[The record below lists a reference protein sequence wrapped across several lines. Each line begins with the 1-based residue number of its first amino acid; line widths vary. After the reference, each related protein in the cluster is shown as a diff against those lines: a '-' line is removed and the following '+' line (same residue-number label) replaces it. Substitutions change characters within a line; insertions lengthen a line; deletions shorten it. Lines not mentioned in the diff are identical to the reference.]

1 MALIKDALQ
10 AADILLGKPVERTVE
25 RAKSSIW
32 SWLEAVTDTV
42 ESGIQAWVN
51 LAKSGLEAWSEFI
64 QDTVDTGKKVI
75 EGWFE
80 PIKQSIETGFNT
92 AVEGTKD
99 FIKAIPWEVVDDFN
113 KYKLIGKTALNLWE
127 RYIDNK
133 TQDVLSDIKSRSDR
147 ATSDLDKYIY
157 KRTGL
162 DLFDSPEERDAAWI
176 KYTTWK
182 DLGLREDDDKLYKE
196 WQEVSASDMGSGI
209 GLWLW
214 KTIKDFVMDD
224 DLEKYLT
231 NWMSSTEFN
240 KRYAELNAKATN
252 VYNQREELMKNP
264 KYSAYT
270 SFLETA
276 TQEYRNF
283 NALQWDA
290 QIDQA
295 KLDEYIGQKIK
306 TLSRSQLATIG
317 EAETRFVKD
326 AQEFNAELKI
336 RQKDINDFLSSSISS
351 WDKSW
356 LALLQDIQK
365 KQQDSF
371 NEKAYLKVLGN
382 QMNASRTDLE
392 KDLMKQSVALKDY
405 KSFQEYNENVD
416 AGAETLAATKW
427 YIAQIGLLELPE
439 DQKKQAIAKLYEMYD
454 MERKFISDYII
465 KAWSREMQ
473 EKYPR
478 SKYNR
483 SDYNKLIADATF
495 ESLSPQDQKRWQE
508 TRILKSNIETEVNR
522 IQAKDTD
529 KIAPLR
535 WLNAIGAV
543 GSFINTK
550 LAESQ
555 DRDSFTSIAPE
566 VVAWVFNTAW
576 RLITPGKDAM
586 EPSEFEKIAI
596 KEWYQKWQAFLDR
609 SFRSEIGPLLRAG
622 TNWIQTTQELISAN
636 SDTLLTVI
644 GTANIPSIAA
654 RATLGWVKIWSKIV
668 WSTLNN
674 VVEWSKFIERLA
686 PVSWATTKFKNV
698 VSTALEWKIGFDRV
712 AVPAIIKSASGKK
725 GKWAEYVVELWSKSK
740 SIISSAAWSRVAQ
753 YADDVIKSATSTA
766 ITDPFFNVMSGDAPT
781 SAIQTFNAFTGM
793 FFDVSPLLIHDG
805 WKRAFKWS
813 FVEWGRNM
821 FTETG
826 RALNDSMNN
835 IMFGFM
841 AGDTKQAVKDLQQA
855 YKNQLGINIDYADWV
870 RVLNAWEKLFNDLY
884 NPEVV
889 KNILNNKWELHQLLA
904 KNIPQMNAKNMST
917 LLTGDGIGIRIND
930 SSIRVA
936 EQLDRLKGLYSFISL
951 AGNTIDAKA
960 MKLEASW
967 ILDSLERFVTGK
979 GRLDDAFIAKEFRT
993 EENIARNKK
1002 LFDQYK
1008 QKIITAKNEWDL
1020 EDAIDDMDGYIYKV
1034 QSKQGSTKRN
1044 HMITLVDGKNPRNK
1058 EAHIN
1063 ITVDDLAE
1071 LSEKNI
1077 ADLIKEWK
1085 VTIWSNEMGIKEW
1098 EYLVSNSQIADQVWR
1113 VIQNSFNNSK
1123 VAKDLV
1129 SWFIEKLNAGK
1140 YPNIDISEDEIK
1152 KSVFYII
1159 SWRKSKVIFDGADE
1173 DFVQDFQD
1181 LILDIAKEIYK
1192 DVHIEKVDLPRLD
1205 LEGLDLNNPPT
1216 AITMTKWSEIISA
1229 MKETEADLVVAAG
1242 TYIDTRQLKWE
1253 DWKPIVWSSEK
1264 ILKTWVY
1271 LSIWKNIISNETI
1284 SKHIETIIEDSK
1296 WNLAIYA
1303 ERTREVMD
1311 NIFTLGIDNKI
1322 DISIEKWARL
1332 LESLYD
1338 SVGNAKLNSR
1348 EIIKDII
1355 AITKNQK
1362 AAQFIVD
1369 LFTKAN
1375 VIDQAQAGLLAINL
1389 AYTYK
1394 SNEKLITELVDR
1406 ASKSWEVDKFNAIFA
1421 KILLGNIEEV
1431 YKKVFNKWYNAQKP
1445 SKEILDKYHEA
1456 RAAYISRYENQKL
1469 IFIDEIEQLKKDKKA
1484 TKSLVLRESLDRTI
1498 KENEKRIKNIDKLLS
1513 KINTFKKDF
1522 MKDLATKWVMDKLNT
1537 YAKSLSFN
1545 FLYRKSDDLIDQ
1557 KFIQNLTDPEI
1568 KFDVNDASIEQ
1579 EIFVP
1584 SIKVTDYEWRWTRKE
1599 VENNPDKIYLFGD
1612 NRLVDKHF
1620 PDSTQAVIRWLPNAV
1635 WIYTKKKGTR
1645 WADAF
1650 FSDWDFDMFKK
1661 QVDEAIDTA
1670 IDLAN
1675 KSWKEI
1681 VIPKLGLWEV
1691 KLDKK
1696 APKLYAYLQEKL
1708 NEIRSLSEIKFDVS
1722 ESNVDLLLS
1731 EPTVI
1736 KPEVT
1741 EDAIMRDLFTEMIAN
1756 VEKIKTQAE
1765 KSRLYDY
1772 MIKFTE
1778 SPSLGTKMDI
1788 QKKANEWYTNRIN
1801 GFIKNGK
1808 PNSAKP
1814 FKDIQDMMNTMMN
1827 ELYTREAKI
1836 NNLDSLV
1843 DNVYNASV
1851 PAYSQSYLKNN
1862 PLILMSLKKAF
1873 TMSGAGDDRVAMAL
1887 RKSLGIPDSVDS
1899 QDAFVKFLNSS
1910 DGTELREKFDSLF
1923 ATNDKSNIV
1932 EPNIDWLKKTIF
1944 KATKDINID
1953 TFNGSKRETITN
1965 QLVKEFINSNGL
1977 ADLIKTM
1984 KSLSRMKKYDNV
1996 YDAGGKKIDTHIE
2009 PILKID
2015 RMIDSGMDVKFHQA
2029 DSLPFAQ
2036 LEKITPSVKNWYYSM
2051 IWFGDKDTY
2060 LQWYKPAI
2068 DMTWVKWK
2076 MEDAFQIVQ
2085 DLYVLEYSYAEKF
2098 FIGKYPPKKDL
2109 FDRIKSI
2116 DTNKSAKEFQ
2126 AEIEK
2131 IKKDMWV
2138 RTLDYTDISKRE
2150 ASQMSNFNVFDKID
2164 IPVNVYVFVEKQ
2176 AKDIPKIDI
2185 ANDGTFTSSI
2195 ALTKDQS
2202 RYIQEAINSAYTDG
2216 ILDYDKAVANKDHYI
2231 QTVFNKTF
2239 EDGYSVMTNTM
2250 MNTRDK
2256 VSAYHKWR
2264 DETKDHLLGYV
2275 KNADADEFA
2284 VMGKTNFNKGTI
2296 AVRDEKTG
2304 KLTHESYAIGLGIE
2318 SMKMGKK
2325 NMIPYSK
2332 SIPNYKKWDGPK
2344 VIINDIEY
2352 ELAYP
2357 PFKMSTQDFK
2367 NASSDTSRKKES
2379 ASTGASIIAK
2389 LPYELAREIALY
2401 QDKLIKDA
2409 WDNTIGN
2416 LLSWSVEV
2424 TGFSDVLKAMQKI
2437 REYTGQIGDGHS
2449 SIIQSK
2455 LDAFM
2460 SEMNDIITKT
2470 RVDSWSAVIRKADN
2484 TILTDSEILLSKD
2497 HPVVRK
2503 AFEKIDSFIQ
2513 SETSRREELG
2523 LDPLTNEDI
2532 QRFRDEQLV
2541 TTMHR
2546 FPTPS
2551 MYNLGIYKI
2560 KILEEELA
2568 GPNAKMFEEYKQ
2580 MWGNQVVMTSVPAY
2594 LKMEGDF
2601 DGDKV
2606 FFVPL
2611 SSEVG
2616 QVFGKALM
2624 DTNDIPATSNVAREA
2639 LDRIESGDYYN
2650 KYVITEQVDSPKLV
2664 ETKTKSWVI
2673 ENPLFNLRRAAMIGK
2688 KAVSQVSA
2696 TYRTLA
2702 LMQQE
2707 KEFILRQNPNAFDNV
2722 QEGNT
2727 YMYALSRIN
2736 MRNRKDL
2743 DAKMM
2748 SFLQVTLDFAKTGQ
2762 TQFSFDKLKEIKREA
2777 FNLDKDSKSI
2787 DKIINDISVNWG
2799 NTFPLDK
2806 YAISLHKWEVIS
2818 NAIEVNRPWIAF
2830 RMIKLLKH
2838 TFGTYISILWDN
2850 NEKKVLKA
2858 TLARNNYFDLENVF
2872 TPFVYNKDGINISM
2886 LNANAI
2892 KKTIVGLDYENLP
2905 KENIDKF
2912 LYKMMDGSIYGK
2924 ALQNFNTALLAKIYS
2939 GTLDGE
2945 ILSPEKQKFFKW
2957 VIQEMRWQLMGYVEK
2972 LIYARI
2978 NGKSI
2983 KEIKYERDMSKFQPN
2998 FEMTP
3003 HDKLIMGT
3011 IAWAYGERYMMDYYT
3026 GNDLIRYITDTHS
3039 KWVGDITETIKHMY
3053 NAGMIDESRFN
3064 TAIKSLSFSTLL
3076 PDELKLL
3083 KEAKTASLNNNQDA
3097 LNALL
3102 SNNSEAALNPADIKA
3117 LKSAI
3122 SDDTKDLKE
3131 LEDMSSVLQLKEKAI
3146 KNDDPELLSLYQS
3159 IVTKIDS
3166 WVDVSSAINQSEID
3180 ATFEKEMIELNQ
3192 LDQTGTPTIQEINTQ
3207 AEDIARMNTS
3217 DTTTNILDEI
3227 VNDFQWVNKSDYEF
3241 HIEKPKFVPKEENL
3255 KLMVTLDKKE
3265 WQELVDDMLK
3275 EAWYIDEIYTEW
3287 VNLTM
3292 SRWFAKY
3299 LPEFFGTYESVRT
3312 TLNRTADI
3320 TVANEFSIREFSNEI
3335 GSKNLFRHL
3344 KDAWMPDSQLMN
3356 YIEAIQSALLRKEE
3370 WVYKPREL
3378 WVALE
3383 QLLKEAE
3390 KKWSEVARLTSLLTN
3405 DKFIERL
3412 KLYQKNVIEPVA
3424 NSLNEIQRKYF
3435 DPAGDTFR
3443 WGNSIGAMY
3452 EWDPKLKDK
3461 IVEDVL
3467 QAHKWDTQLARVM
3480 HGYYTET
3487 DVEKAI
3493 RDKSKSL
3500 GDNGKVWIGTVR
3512 AMKAVFFAPKFWK
3525 TVNTI
3530 LWALGLMQSF
3540 AYTTKYG
3547 LVSVATGNGFISGVS
3562 QLLPNY
3568 VELRAYKNAYGK
3580 DLAFGYQ
3587 LMDEFGLLSSESVIR
3602 FGTGNLKDL
3611 NEGRLS
3617 RETGSAIKKIG
3628 SLSAQAVLW
3637 IVDQAS
3643 KLVWS
3648 KYAKSINNGEVAN
3661 EAGDVLHMVLTNP
3674 LGASDLPLE
3683 AMRKAV
3689 AITATLKKM
3698 GIKNMSQFNKA
3709 YDLGW
3714 QTFLNK
3720 VEYLASTQF
3729 ANSGGGVV
3737 SASAIQRQNIVDQ
3750 AWHYLPES
3758 IQPAGYIIT
3767 KAMNFLMGWANY
3779 KAANAIENSSQFV
3792 VGLNK
3797 LRQGKWK
3804 EWFAH
3809 IQAGMDFFHMVMSQ
3823 TLMMA
3828 GLYMQSQKRE
3838 KDPEDLQTFWEFFW
3852 DFSNL
3857 GVVYEML
3864 IGKWID
3870 MDKMIDELDPNA
3882 SLEDQAGW
3890 YMFQLIKQQT
3900 RVFNVDVVAKA
3911 YEHYKAQLALVNE
3924 EDRDSVNIIDSIL
3937 WAFNDSYATTSRIIN
3952 AKLSDSFYQSIN
3964 QSNTVMLLSEGQWK
3978 QDKIANMITE
3988 KSYMKYERDGFW
4000 KSVTDLAGSY
4010 IGINESG
4017 YPIDGL
4023 KDSIVNDLMSITT
4036 ADKDL
4041 QKLYNGW
4048 QISGMPWDYNLST
4061 LVGNVGDKIDDRTK
4075 KNIDD
4080 VFNSIKYDGYFDTDA
4095 KWNRIN
4101 TSGKYED
4108 SKDFLVNKEFERYVA
4123 QHGLNMEAIIK
4134 ASPYTPEVVRM
4145 QQQIQADLNISTPVY
4160 LAWKAYKEFE
4170 LAKADFKKNNKK
4182 LLKKGTTWYEEI
4194 SPEQELELKRWII
4207 LKNQVSMNLSIPLV
4221 QRISE
4226 LHINDKHS
4234 DVIKRLDGLM
4244 RQNEKHPAVKD
4255 FIGLVNTHQLISRN
4269 VAEWDTNVTQLNSKM
4284 ALAMRWLPDTQLA
4297 ADLVI
4302 QKIKDVENLPI
4313 DPKRKLATQASII
4326 YGLNKSQLGLLENNA
4341 EFEKLSKP
4349 AQKTLVNWMYK
4360 INSDVLDFDSNSI
4373 GKKLN
4378 ESAYWYNGSKSKY
4391 AKSFAK
4397 TPFKKSWAGSDYW
4410 VGGPRPNFSKQFDN
4424 LNDYMQWKEW
4434 LLSPRYREIL
4444 NGEQNG
4450 YNQWLSG
4457 YPSQWS
4463 KYRAAFYRYIVQTT
4477 FYGYDSKWS
4486 LSPFI
4491 ERPQL
4496 KWPIIKDLRLKK
4508 KQKPKKDFK

>member
-1 MALIKDALQ
+1 
-10 AADILLGKPVERTVE
+10 
-25 RAKSSIW
+25 
-32 SWLEAVTDTV
+32 
-42 ESGIQAWVN
+42 
-51 LAKSGLEAWSEFI
+51 
-64 QDTVDTGKKVI
+64 
-75 EGWFE
+75 
-80 PIKQSIETGFNT
+80 
-92 AVEGTKD
+92 
-99 FIKAIPWEVVDDFN
+99 
-113 KYKLIGKTALNLWE
+113 
-127 RYIDNK
+127 
-133 TQDVLSDIKSRSDR
+133 
-147 ATSDLDKYIY
+147 
-157 KRTGL
+157 
-162 DLFDSPEERDAAWI
+162 
-176 KYTTWK
+176 
-182 DLGLREDDDKLYKE
+182 
-196 WQEVSASDMGSGI
+196 
-209 GLWLW
+209 
-214 KTIKDFVMDD
+214 
-224 DLEKYLT
+224 
-231 NWMSSTEFN
+231 
-240 KRYAELNAKATN
+240 
-252 VYNQREELMKNP
+252 
-264 KYSAYT
+264 
-270 SFLETA
+270 
-276 TQEYRNF
+276 
-283 NALQWDA
+283 
-290 QIDQA
+290 
-295 KLDEYIGQKIK
+295 
-306 TLSRSQLATIG
+306 
-317 EAETRFVKD
+317 
-326 AQEFNAELKI
+326 
-336 RQKDINDFLSSSISS
+336 
-351 WDKSW
+351 
-356 LALLQDIQK
+356 
-365 KQQDSF
+365 
-371 NEKAYLKVLGN
+371 
-382 QMNASRTDLE
+382 
-392 KDLMKQSVALKDY
+392 
-405 KSFQEYNENVD
+405 
-416 AGAETLAATKW
+416 
-427 YIAQIGLLELPE
+427 
-439 DQKKQAIAKLYEMYD
+439 
-454 MERKFISDYII
+454 
-465 KAWSREMQ
+465 
-473 EKYPR
+473 
-478 SKYNR
+478 
-483 SDYNKLIADATF
+483 
-495 ESLSPQDQKRWQE
+495 
-508 TRILKSNIETEVNR
+508 
-522 IQAKDTD
+522 
-529 KIAPLR
+529 
-535 WLNAIGAV
+535 
-543 GSFINTK
+543 
-550 LAESQ
+550 
-555 DRDSFTSIAPE
+555 
-566 VVAWVFNTAW
+566 
-576 RLITPGKDAM
+576 
-586 EPSEFEKIAI
+586 
-596 KEWYQKWQAFLDR
+596 
-609 SFRSEIGPLLRAG
+609 
-622 TNWIQTTQELISAN
+622 
-636 SDTLLTVI
+636 
-644 GTANIPSIAA
+644 
-654 RATLGWVKIWSKIV
+654 
-668 WSTLNN
+668 
-674 VVEWSKFIERLA
+674 
-686 PVSWATTKFKNV
+686 
-698 VSTALEWKIGFDRV
+698 
-712 AVPAIIKSASGKK
+712 
-725 GKWAEYVVELWSKSK
+725 
-740 SIISSAAWSRVAQ
+740 
-753 YADDVIKSATSTA
+753 
-766 ITDPFFNVMSGDAPT
+766 
-781 SAIQTFNAFTGM
+781 
-793 FFDVSPLLIHDG
+793 
-805 WKRAFKWS
+805 
-813 FVEWGRNM
+813 
-821 FTETG
+821 
-826 RALNDSMNN
+826 
-835 IMFGFM
+835 
-841 AGDTKQAVKDLQQA
+841 
-855 YKNQLGINIDYADWV
+855 
-870 RVLNAWEKLFNDLY
+870 
-884 NPEVV
+884 
-889 KNILNNKWELHQLLA
+889 
-904 KNIPQMNAKNMST
+904 
-917 LLTGDGIGIRIND
+917 
-930 SSIRVA
+930 
-936 EQLDRLKGLYSFISL
+936 
-951 AGNTIDAKA
+951 
-960 MKLEASW
+960 
-967 ILDSLERFVTGK
+967 
-979 GRLDDAFIAKEFRT
+979 
-993 EENIARNKK
+993 
-1002 LFDQYK
+1002 
-1008 QKIITAKNEWDL
+1008 
-1020 EDAIDDMDGYIYKV
+1020 
-1034 QSKQGSTKRN
+1034 
-1044 HMITLVDGKNPRNK
+1044 
-1058 EAHIN
+1058 
-1063 ITVDDLAE
+1063 
-1071 LSEKNI
+1071 
-1077 ADLIKEWK
+1077 
-1085 VTIWSNEMGIKEW
+1085 
-1098 EYLVSNSQIADQVWR
+1098 
-1113 VIQNSFNNSK
+1113 
-1123 VAKDLV
+1123 
-1129 SWFIEKLNAGK
+1129 
-1140 YPNIDISEDEIK
+1140 
-1152 KSVFYII
+1152 
-1159 SWRKSKVIFDGADE
+1159 
-1173 DFVQDFQD
+1173 
-1181 LILDIAKEIYK
+1181 
-1192 DVHIEKVDLPRLD
+1192 
-1205 LEGLDLNNPPT
+1205 
-1216 AITMTKWSEIISA
+1216 
-1229 MKETEADLVVAAG
+1229 
-1242 TYIDTRQLKWE
+1242 
-1253 DWKPIVWSSEK
+1253 
-1264 ILKTWVY
+1264 
-1271 LSIWKNIISNETI
+1271 
-1284 SKHIETIIEDSK
+1284 
-1296 WNLAIYA
+1296 
-1303 ERTREVMD
+1303 
-1311 NIFTLGIDNKI
+1311 
-1322 DISIEKWARL
+1322 
-1332 LESLYD
+1332 
-1338 SVGNAKLNSR
+1338 
-1348 EIIKDII
+1348 
-1355 AITKNQK
+1355 
-1362 AAQFIVD
+1362 
-1369 LFTKAN
+1369 
-1375 VIDQAQAGLLAINL
+1375 
-1389 AYTYK
+1389 
-1394 SNEKLITELVDR
+1394 
-1406 ASKSWEVDKFNAIFA
+1406 
-1421 KILLGNIEEV
+1421 
-1431 YKKVFNKWYNAQKP
+1431 
-1445 SKEILDKYHEA
+1445 
-1456 RAAYISRYENQKL
+1456 
-1469 IFIDEIEQLKKDKKA
+1469 
-1484 TKSLVLRESLDRTI
+1484 
-1498 KENEKRIKNIDKLLS
+1498 
-1513 KINTFKKDF
+1513 
-1522 MKDLATKWVMDKLNT
+1522 
-1537 YAKSLSFN
+1537 
-1545 FLYRKSDDLIDQ
+1545 
-1557 KFIQNLTDPEI
+1557 
-1568 KFDVNDASIEQ
+1568 
-1579 EIFVP
+1579 
-1584 SIKVTDYEWRWTRKE
+1584 
-1599 VENNPDKIYLFGD
+1599 
-1612 NRLVDKHF
+1612 
-1620 PDSTQAVIRWLPNAV
+1620 
-1635 WIYTKKKGTR
+1635 
-1645 WADAF
+1645 
-1650 FSDWDFDMFKK
+1650 
-1661 QVDEAIDTA
+1661 
-1670 IDLAN
+1670 
-1675 KSWKEI
+1675 
-1681 VIPKLGLWEV
+1681 
-1691 KLDKK
+1691 
-1696 APKLYAYLQEKL
+1696 
-1708 NEIRSLSEIKFDVS
+1708 
-1722 ESNVDLLLS
+1722 
-1731 EPTVI
+1731 
-1736 KPEVT
+1736 
-1741 EDAIMRDLFTEMIAN
+1741 
-1756 VEKIKTQAE
+1756 
-1765 KSRLYDY
+1765 
-1772 MIKFTE
+1772 
-1778 SPSLGTKMDI
+1778 
-1788 QKKANEWYTNRIN
+1788 
-1801 GFIKNGK
+1801 
-1808 PNSAKP
+1808 
-1814 FKDIQDMMNTMMN
+1814 
-1827 ELYTREAKI
+1827 
-1836 NNLDSLV
+1836 
-1843 DNVYNASV
+1843 
-1851 PAYSQSYLKNN
+1851 
-1862 PLILMSLKKAF
+1862 
-1873 TMSGAGDDRVAMAL
+1873 
-1887 RKSLGIPDSVDS
+1887 
-1899 QDAFVKFLNSS
+1899 
-1910 DGTELREKFDSLF
+1910 
-1923 ATNDKSNIV
+1923 
-1932 EPNIDWLKKTIF
+1932 
-1944 KATKDINID
+1944 
-1953 TFNGSKRETITN
+1953 
-1965 QLVKEFINSNGL
+1965 
-1977 ADLIKTM
+1977 
-1984 KSLSRMKKYDNV
+1984 
-1996 YDAGGKKIDTHIE
+1996 
-2009 PILKID
+2009 
-2015 RMIDSGMDVKFHQA
+2015 
-2029 DSLPFAQ
+2029 
-2036 LEKITPSVKNWYYSM
+2036 
-2051 IWFGDKDTY
+2051 
-2060 LQWYKPAI
+2060 
-2068 DMTWVKWK
+2068 
-2076 MEDAFQIVQ
+2076 
-2085 DLYVLEYSYAEKF
+2085 
-2098 FIGKYPPKKDL
+2098 
-2109 FDRIKSI
+2109 
-2116 DTNKSAKEFQ
+2116 
-2126 AEIEK
+2126 
-2131 IKKDMWV
+2131 
-2138 RTLDYTDISKRE
+2138 
-2150 ASQMSNFNVFDKID
+2150 
-2164 IPVNVYVFVEKQ
+2164 
-2176 AKDIPKIDI
+2176 
-2185 ANDGTFTSSI
+2185 
-2195 ALTKDQS
+2195 
-2202 RYIQEAINSAYTDG
+2202 
-2216 ILDYDKAVANKDHYI
+2216 
-2231 QTVFNKTF
+2231 
-2239 EDGYSVMTNTM
+2239 
-2250 MNTRDK
+2250 
-2256 VSAYHKWR
+2256 
-2264 DETKDHLLGYV
+2264 
-2275 KNADADEFA
+2275 
-2284 VMGKTNFNKGTI
+2284 
-2296 AVRDEKTG
+2296 
-2304 KLTHESYAIGLGIE
+2304 
-2318 SMKMGKK
+2318 
-2325 NMIPYSK
+2325 
-2332 SIPNYKKWDGPK
+2332 
-2344 VIINDIEY
+2344 
-2352 ELAYP
+2352 
-2357 PFKMSTQDFK
+2357 
-2367 NASSDTSRKKES
+2367 
-2379 ASTGASIIAK
+2379 
-2389 LPYELAREIALY
+2389 
-2401 QDKLIKDA
+2401 
-2409 WDNTIGN
+2409 
-2416 LLSWSVEV
+2416 
-2424 TGFSDVLKAMQKI
+2424 
-2437 REYTGQIGDGHS
+2437 
-2449 SIIQSK
+2449 
-2455 LDAFM
+2455 
-2460 SEMNDIITKT
+2460 
-2470 RVDSWSAVIRKADN
+2470 
-2484 TILTDSEILLSKD
+2484 
-2497 HPVVRK
+2497 
-2503 AFEKIDSFIQ
+2503 
-2513 SETSRREELG
+2513 
-2523 LDPLTNEDI
+2523 
-2532 QRFRDEQLV
+2532 
-2541 TTMHR
+2541 
-2546 FPTPS
+2546 

-2673 ENPLFNLRRAAMIGK
+2673 ENPLFALRRAAMIGK
-2688 KAVSQVSA
+2688 KAISQVSA

-2748 SFLQVTLDFAKTGQ
+2748 SFLQVTLDFAKTGK
-2762 TQFSFDKLKEIKREA
+2762 TQFSFDKLNEIKREA
-2777 FNLDKDSKSI
+2777 FNLWSLPESI
-2787 DKIINDISVNWG
+2787 DKIINDVSVNWG

-2806 YAISLHKWEVIS
+2806 YNIWLRKWEVIS

-2850 NEKKVLKA
+2850 NEKKVFKA
-2858 TLARNNYFDLENVF
+2858 TLARNNYFDLENLF

-2892 KKTIVGLDYENLP
+2892 KKTIVELDYENLP
-2905 KENIDKF
+2905 TKNIDKF
-2912 LYKMMDGSIYGK
+2912 IDELIYNSSYGK
-2924 ALQNFNTALLAKIYS
+2924 VLRDFNTALLAKIDS

-2945 ILSPEKQKFFKW
+2945 MLSPEKQKFFKW
-2957 VIQEMRWQLMGYVEK
+2957 VLQEMRWQLMDYVEK

-2978 NGKSI
+2978 NGKPL
-2983 KEIKYERDMSKFQPN
+2983 KEIKYERDMSKVQPN
-2998 FEMTP
+2998 FELTP
-3003 HDKLIMGT
+3003 HDKLVMGT

-3039 KWVGDITETIKHMY
+3039 KWVGDITKTIQHMY
-3053 NAGMIDESRFN
+3053 GAGMIDESRFN

-3083 KEAKTASLNNNQDA
+3083 KEAKKASLDNNQDA

-3146 KNDDPELLSLYQS
+3146 KNDDPESLSLYQS

-3227 VNDFQWVNKSDYEF
+3227 VNDFKWINKSDYEF

-3383 QLLKEAE
+3383 QLLQEAW

-3648 KYAKSINNGEVAN
+3648 KYAKSINNGEVAK

-3911 YEHYKAQLALVNE
+3911 YEHYKKEIAIVGP

-3937 WAFNDSYATTSRIIN
+3937 WSFNDSYATTSRIIN

-4010 IGINESG
+4010 IGINELG

-4134 ASPYTPEVVRM
+4134 ASPYTPEAVRM
-4145 QQQIQADLNISTPVY
+4145 LQQIQADLNISTPVY

-4255 FIGLVNTHQLISRN
+4255 FIGLVNTHQLMSRN
-4269 VAEWDTNVTQLNSKM
+4269 IAEWDTNVTQLNSKM
-4284 ALAMRWLPDTQLA
+4284 ALAMRWLPNTQLA